1 VFSELQR
8 EFQRMGFRFDESFL
22 NRTFFGDK
30 TILFK
35 GVFFDGP
42 GGVRVFRTG
51 NRSRPQPSWQRG
63 SVHTPRE
70 DATPQPKGI
79 LEQGVSL
86 LAKAGKKA
94 GEFILK
100 KPLGSPIGAPG
111 TSAQNVGREK
121 DLDITYRLLI
131 SSTDAARGATVEVD
145 LPYFEG
151 GKRVSVFI
159 PAGVKSGTKLRLRQM
174 GRPLP
179 NRPSTRG
186 DLYLQ
191 LQVA

>member
-1 VFSELQR
+1 
-8 EFQRMGFRFDESFL
+8 MGFRFDDSFL

-30 TILFK
+30 TIFFK

-42 GGVRVFRTG
+42 SGVRVFRTG
-51 NRSRPQPSWQRG
+51 NRSRPQSAWQRG
-63 SVHTPRE
+63 SVQTSRQGN
-70 DATPQPKGI
+70 APQPKGL

-86 LAKAGKKA
+86 LARAGKKA

-100 KPLGSPIGAPG
+100 KLLGGPG
-111 TSAQNVGREK
+111 IAATTSARDAGNHK
-121 DLDITYRLLI
+121 DPDITYRLLI